1 MNKPLLNDKE
11 IYPDNEVIKKYLFD
25 TFDLWMKF
33 IDILRNDYPDYNT
46 EWRYY
51 NDGKSWLFKVT
62 HKKKTICWVSV
73 WGGFFKTTFYFNN
86 KADEIIKCSQL
97 DEIIKSE
104 YFQRETKGKI
114 KPISID
120 LKSEKDLDIVKQLT
134 EIKNILK

>member
-1 MNKPLLNDKE
+1 MERPLLNDKE

-25 TFDLWMKF
+25 TFDLWNKF
-33 IDILRNDYPDYNT
+33 IDMLRRDYPKYNT

-73 WGGFFKTTFYFNN
+73 WDSFFKTTFYFNN
-86 KADEIIKCSQL
+86 KADDIIKSSQL
-97 DEIIKSE
+97 DENIKSE

-114 KPISID
+114 KPISIEV
-120 LKSEKDLDIVKQLT
+120 KSAKDLDIVK
-134 EIKNILK
+134 EVVKIKNNLK